1 MSDVSKVIL
10 HRKSEFGLTI
20 IIIIL
25 SGASA
30 SLLIFGPLGIIP
42 YATYRD
48 VAIVPSVIAIFAIGI
63 LARSKFPR
71 ITNRLFVGM
80 AAGAIASFA
89 LEAIRIPGYMFAK
102 WMPMDS
108 MISLPGLLLTEKITS
123 LSEIKQTIMQ
133 SGVPMN
139 LYYAPLDAFIAGG
152 LWHFWNGATFGII
165 YALIIGKGK
174 WWYGM
179 IWAFIIEI
187 GMMFAPYLIIMK
199 GPFGIEHMDGYNIFV
214 ITLIAHLAFGAVLG
228 ILVQKWKK
236 DYEPIITKNDDK
248 VVFQIKC
255 ADCGCL
261 PEECN
266 LSPSVKECPNCSWD
280 ECCCWAT
287 IVNK

>member
-1 MSDVSKVIL
+1 MSNIL
-10 HRKSEFGLTI
+10 QKTKAELGLAI
-20 IIIIL
+20 IVIIL

-30 SLLIFGPLGIIP
+30 SLVIFGPLDLMP

-48 VAIVPSVIAIFAIGI
+48 VVIIPSIIVIFAIGI
-63 LARSKFPR
+63 LSRNKFPR
-71 ITNRLFVGM
+71 ITKRIFVGM
-80 AAGAIASFA
+80 SAGAVASFA

-102 WMPMDS
+102 WLPMDS

-123 LSEIKQTIMQ
+123 LGEIKQVIMQ
-133 SGVPMN
+133 SGVAMN
-139 LYYAPLDAFIAGG
+139 LYHAPLDAFMAGA
-152 LWHFWNGATFGII
+152 LWHFWNGATFGIV
-165 YALIIGKGK
+165 YALVIGKGK

-236 DYEPIITKNDDK
+236 GSTSILA
-248 VVFQIKC
+248 V
-255 ADCGCL
+255 G
-261 PEECN
+261 
-266 LSPSVKECPNCSWD
+266 KEV
-280 ECCCWAT
+280 A
-287 IVNK
+287 

>member
-1 MSDVSKVIL
+1 MKK
-10 HRKSEFGLTI
+10 RKMELGLDI
-20 IIIIL
+20 IVIIL

-30 SLLIFGPLGIIP
+30 SFVIFGPLDLMP

-48 VAIVPSVIAIFAIGI
+48 VVIIPSVVAIFAIGI
-63 LARSKFPR
+63 LSRSKFPR
-71 ITNRLFVGM
+71 ITNRLFKGM
-80 AAGAIASFA
+80 AAGAVASFA

-102 WMPMDS
+102 WLPMDS

-123 LSEIKQTIMQ
+123 LTEIKQVIMQ
-133 SGVPMN
+133 SGVAMN
-139 LYYAPLDAFIAGG
+139 LYHAPLDAFMAGA
-152 LWHFWNGATFGII
+152 LWHFWNGATFGIV
-165 YALIIGKGK
+165 YALIIGKGR

-187 GMMFAPYLIIMK
+187 GMMLAPYLIMMK

-236 DYEPIITKNDDK
+236 GSESIINLRNMINNM
-248 VVFQIKC
+248 VLIKC

-261 PEECN
+261 PEECKN
-266 LSPSVKECPNCSWD
+266 SKSPKECPNCSRE
-280 ECCCWAT
+280 ECCCYNA
-287 IVNK
+287 IKNGG

>member
-1 MSDVSKVIL
+1 MKVLI
-10 HRKSEFGLTI
+10 I

-25 SGASA
+25 SGASS
-30 SLLIFGPLGIIP
+30 SLLIFAPLDIIS

-48 VAIVPSVIAIFAIGI
+48 VVIIPSVVAIFAIGI
-63 LARSKFPR
+63 LSRSKFPH

-80 AAGAIASFA
+80 GAGVVASFA

-102 WMPMDS
+102 WLPMDS

-123 LSEIKQTIMQ
+123 LTEIKQVIMQ
-133 SGVPMN
+133 SGVAMN
-139 LYYAPLDAFIAGG
+139 LYHAPLDAFMAGA
-152 LWHFWNGATFGII
+152 LWHFWNGATFGIV
-165 YALIIGKGK
+165 YALVIGKGK

-187 GMMFAPYLIIMK
+187 GMMLAPYLIIMK

-236 DYEPIITKNDDK
+236 GSESIINLKNTINNM
-248 VVFQIKC
+248 VLIKC

-261 PEECN
+261 PVECKN
-266 LSPSVKECPNCSWD
+266 SKSLKECPNCLRE
-280 ECCCWAT
+280 ECCCWEYT
-287 IVNK
+287 VKH